1 MVIKTLGI
9 NIMLITLGG
18 VSVVQPPSY
27 GLALLITEKKTNFYF
42 DYILW
47 VFKCIKKPPIIR
59 IV

>member
-42 DYILW
+42 DYIL
-47 VFKCIKKPPIIR
+47 
-59 IV
+59 